1 MENQASLFHQKLISL
16 CQQISET
23 QQEPIQQA
31 AKVIA
36 EKIFGGGIL
45 FTYGT
50 GHSFLIASEVVFR
63 SGGLACV
70 EVINEPSLTGNI
82 QVVKSEFMERVE
94 GMAEVT
100 FNYYGLTSK
109 DALIII
115 SNSGRNAAT
124 IEMAMTAKKH
134 EVPVI
139 AITSLEYSR
148 GTASRY
154 AHGKKLYEVA
164 DVVIDNLCPRGD
176 CVISLDGLAQPFGAS
191 SGVTGSFI
199 LHSIIVQ
206 TIANLVQMGY
216 EPPVFRSGNLDGS
229 NEFNNKLIEKYRSRV
244 RAF

>member
-1 MENQASLFHQKLISL
+1 MVNQALLYQQKLISL
-16 CQQISET
+16 CQRISET
-23 QQEPIQQA
+23 QQELIQQA
-31 AKVIA
+31 ARVIA
-36 EKIFGGGIL
+36 EKIIGGGIL

-70 EVINEPSLTGNI
+70 EVINEPSLTGAT
-82 QVVKSEFMERVE
+82 QVVKSEYMERVE

-100 FNYYGLTSK
+100 FNYYGLTST

-124 IEMAMTAKKH
+124 IEMAMVAKKN
-134 EVPVI
+134 EIPVI

-154 AHGKKLYEVA
+154 AHGKKLYDVA
-164 DVVIDNLCPRGD
+164 DIVIDNQCPKGD
-176 CVISLDGLAQPFGAS
+176 CVINLDGLSQPVGAS

-206 TIANLVQMGY
+206 TIENLVKKGY

-229 NEFNNKLIEKYRSRV
+229 NEFNNKIIKKYKSRV

>member
-1 MENQASLFHQKLISL
+1 VKNAALEYQQKLISL

-23 QQEPIQQA
+23 QKEPILQA
-31 AKVIA
+31 AKIIA
-36 EKIFGGGIL
+36 EKISGGGIL

-50 GHSFLIASEVVFR
+50 GHSFLVASEVVFR

-100 FNYYGLTSK
+100 FNYFGLTSK

-134 EVPVI
+134 QVPVI
-139 AITSLEYSR
+139 AITSLEYSK

-154 AHGKKLYEVA
+154 AHGKKLYDVA
-164 DVVIDNLCPRGD
+164 DVVIDNQCPKGD

-206 TIANLVQMGY
+206 TIANLVQMGI

-229 NEFNNKLIEKYRSRV
+229 SEFNNKLIDKYRSRV

>member
-1 MENQASLFHQKLISL
+1 MQNQALLYQQKLISL

-23 QQEPIQQA
+23 QKEPIQLA
-31 AKVIA
+31 AKTIA
-36 EKIFGGGIL
+36 EKISGGGIL

-50 GHSFLIASEVVFR
+50 GHSFLVASEVVFR

-70 EVINEPSLTGNI
+70 DVINEPSLTGNT
-82 QVVKSEFMERVE
+82 QFVKSEYMERVE

-100 FNYYGLTSK
+100 FNYYALTAK

-115 SNSGRNAAT
+115 SNSGRNAAN
-124 IEMAMTAKKH
+124 IEMAMTAKKNH
-134 EVPVI
+134 VPVI
-139 AITSLEYSR
+139 AITSLQYSK

-154 AHGKKLYEVA
+154 AHGKKLFDVA
-164 DVVIDNLCPRGD
+164 DIVIDNQCPRGD
-176 CVISLDGLAQPFGAS
+176 CVISLDGLAQPIGAS

-229 NEFNNKLIEKYRSRV
+229 NEFNNKIIDQYKSRV

>member
-1 MENQASLFHQKLISL
+1 
-16 CQQISET
+16 
-23 QQEPIQQA
+23 
-31 AKVIA
+31 
-36 EKIFGGGIL
+36 
-45 FTYGT
+45 
-50 GHSFLIASEVVFR
+50 VVFR

>member
-1 MENQASLFHQKLISL
+1 MENQALLYQQKLISL
-16 CQQISET
+16 CQQISES
-23 QQEPIQQA
+23 QKEPIQQA
-31 AKVIA
+31 ARVIA

-50 GHSFLIASEVVFR
+50 GHSFLVASEVVFR

-82 QVVKSEFMERVE
+82 HYVKSEYMERVE
-94 GMAEVT
+94 GIAEVT

-115 SNSGRNAAT
+115 SNSGRNAAI
-124 IEMAMTAKKH
+124 IEMAMVAKKH
-134 EVPVI
+134 GIPVI
-139 AITSLEYSR
+139 AITSLEYSK

-154 AHGKKLYEVA
+154 AHGKKLYDVA
-164 DVVIDNLCPRGD
+164 DVVIDNQCPKGD
-176 CVISLDGLAQPFGAS
+176 CVINIEGLAQPVGAS

-206 TIANLVQMGY
+206 TVANLVQMGC

-229 NEFNNKLIEKYRSRV
+229 NEFNNKIIAKYKSRV

>member
-1 MENQASLFHQKLISL
+1 MLYQQKLISL

-23 QQEPIQQA
+23 QKEPIQLA
-31 AKVIA
+31 AKTIA
-36 EKIFGGGIL
+36 EKISGGGIL

-50 GHSFLIASEVVFR
+50 GHSFLVASEVVFR

-70 EVINEPSLTGNI
+70 DVINEPSLTGNT
-82 QVVKSEFMERVE
+82 QFVKSEYMERVE

-100 FNYYGLTSK
+100 FNYYALTAK

-115 SNSGRNAAT
+115 SNSGRNAAN
-124 IEMAMTAKKH
+124 IEMAMTAKKNH
-134 EVPVI
+134 VPVI
-139 AITSLEYSR
+139 AITSLQYSK

-154 AHGKKLYEVA
+154 AHGKKLFDVA
-164 DVVIDNLCPRGD
+164 DIVIDNQCPRGD
-176 CVISLDGLAQPFGAS
+176 CVISLDGLAQPIGAS

-229 NEFNNKLIEKYRSRV
+229 NEFNNKIIDQYKSRV